1 MNQQS
6 LTIEVPID
14 LLQLVLDQEIGRP
27 YSGYGSWNAEFTIC
41 SECGA
46 REPDWGS
53 DTILQH
59 EEDCMHVK
67 QKAAIKYLQDMIRT
81 SKNEH

>member
-1 MNQQS
+1 MNQQN
-6 LTIEVPID
+6 LTIEVPTE
-14 LLQLVLDQEIGRP
+14 LLQLALDQEIGHP

-41 SECGA
+41 GECGA

-53 DTILQH
+53 DATLQYK
-59 EEDCMHVK
+59 EDCKYVK
-67 QKAAIKYLQDMIRT
+67 QKAAIKHLQDMIRT